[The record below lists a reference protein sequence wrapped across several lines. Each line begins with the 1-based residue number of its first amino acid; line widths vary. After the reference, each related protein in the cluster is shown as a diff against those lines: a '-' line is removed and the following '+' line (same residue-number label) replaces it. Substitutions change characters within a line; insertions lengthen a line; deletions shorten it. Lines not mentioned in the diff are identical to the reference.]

1 MGEASRHLSVPS
13 RGRWLAAAVLLAGA
27 GQSATAH
34 ANNVVS
40 ACSGVSLPKS
50 VLTQTIGDVI
60 TPVLAPVESTL
71 NALTFGTIN
80 LGINSAL
87 SNAAAGAPIELKVLD
102 INGNAV
108 DLATDP
114 TCETTSDSFSLVT
127 PKGISFGGNK
137 ITGLGSPGLE
147 ASAGELDAIAIG
159 NLASTSV
166 GAFGAVAIG
175 AGASA
180 SHAGSVAL
188 GSGSVAN
195 GLTLNLPAF
204 LVGGTAS
211 AEVNIGGRRLTGLA
225 AGANPTDA
233 VNVAQLQAVNDAV
246 GTLSDNAVQYDGS
259 SRSLVTLQGAAG
271 TGITNLSAGAVNA
284 TSTDA
289 VNGSQLYAT
298 NVQLAYNL
306 TAITDLQEGRAGYL
320 QVNNS
325 SGYAKPVASG
335 ADTMAA
341 GAGAVASG
349 DGSLAVGTQAQAL
362 APSSVALG
370 SGSVADG
377 LTLGSSAYLVGGTAS
392 AEVNIGG
399 RRLTGLAA
407 GANPTDAV
415 NVAQLQAI
423 NDAVGTL
430 SGNAVQY
437 DGGARTVVTLG
448 GVTGTRITNLSAGA
462 VNAVSTDAIN
472 GSQLQATNDLVAQN
486 SAAITQLSYDL
497 AILNDLAVKYQ
508 DGTKSSILLGGS
520 SGTSIANLAAGSA
533 GSDAVNLSQLDDA
546 VGGIAPQDAL
556 PYDPAIQAYN
566 AVRGG
571 VDQKIGGVAAGQLS
585 ATSSDAVNGA
595 QLYATNVQL
604 AYGMTAITDLQEGRA
619 GYLQVNN
626 SSGFA
631 KPVASGAD
639 TLAAGAG
646 AVASGNGGLA
656 LGTQAQALAP
666 SSVALGYASVAD
678 RANTVSV
685 GREGAERQIAHVADG
700 VAPTDAV
707 NLRQLQGGMGQAVD
721 AATAYADLRFNLL
734 DRGLRDLRRDAEG
747 GTAASMAMAGIPQ
760 FSEAGGGT
768 LGMGVSTWQ
777 GEHAVAMGISKVS
790 DNGRLI
796 IRASAAYNSRNQGG
810 ANAGMGI
817 AF

>member
-1 MGEASRHLSVPS
+1 MKGEASWHLSAPP
-13 RGRWLAAAVLLAGA
+13 RRRWLAAAVLLAGA
-27 GQSATAH
+27 GQSMTAH

-40 ACSGVSLPKS
+40 ACSGVSLPQS

-60 TPVLAPVESTL
+60 TPVLTPVESTL
-71 NALTFGTIN
+71 SALTFGTVN
-80 LGINSAL
+80 LGISSAL
-87 SNAAAGAPIELKVLD
+87 SNAAAGAPVNLQVLD
-102 INGNAV
+102 INGNTV

-137 ITGLGSPGLE
+137 ITGLGSPGFE

-159 NLASTSV
+159 NLANTSV

-188 GSGSVAN
+188 GPGSVAN

-233 VNVAQLQAVNDAV
+233 VNVAQLQAVNDAI
-246 GTLSDNAVQYDGS
+246 GTLSGNAVQYDS
-259 SRSLVTLQGAAG
+259 SARSLVTLQGAAG

-284 TSTDA
+284 A
-289 VNGSQLYAT
+289 
-298 NVQLAYNL
+298 
-306 TAITDLQEGRAGYL
+306 
-320 QVNNS
+320 
-325 SGYAKPVASG
+325 
-335 ADTMAA
+335 
-341 GAGAVASG
+341 
-349 DGSLAVGTQAQAL
+349 
-362 APSSVALG
+362 
-370 SGSVADG
+370 
-377 LTLGSSAYLVGGTAS
+377 
-392 AEVNIGG
+392 
-399 RRLTGLAA
+399 
-407 GANPTDAV
+407 
-415 NVAQLQAI
+415 
-423 NDAVGTL
+423 
-430 SGNAVQY
+430 
-437 DGGARTVVTLG
+437 
-448 GVTGTRITNLSAGA
+448 
-462 VNAVSTDAIN
+462 STDAIN
-472 GSQLQATNDLVAQN
+472 GSQLYATNDLVAQN

-508 DGTKSSILLGGS
+508 DGTKSSIVLGGA
-520 SGTSIANLAAGSA
+520 SGTTIANLAAGSA
-533 GSDAVNLSQLDDA
+533 SSDAVNLSQLNGA
-546 VGGIAPQDAL
+546 GGGGGTPQDAL

-566 AVRGG
+566 AARGG

-585 ATSSDAVNGA
+585 ATSTDAVNGA
-595 QLYATNVQL
+595 QLYATNMQL
-604 AYGMTAITDLQEGRA
+604 AYNSTAITDLQEGRA

-626 SSGFA
+626 SSGHA

-646 AVASGNGGLA
+646 AVASGYGGLA

-685 GREGAERQIAHVADG
+685 GRGGAERQITHVADG

-721 AATAYADLRFNLL
+721 VANAYADVRFNLL
-734 DRGLRDLRRDAEG
+734 DSGLRNLRRDAEG